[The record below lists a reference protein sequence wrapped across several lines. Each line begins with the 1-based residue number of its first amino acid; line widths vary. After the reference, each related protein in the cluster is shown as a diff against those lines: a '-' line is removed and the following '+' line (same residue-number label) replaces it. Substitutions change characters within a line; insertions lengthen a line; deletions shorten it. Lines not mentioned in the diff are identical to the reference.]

1 MIVSTWQIFPKRSFV
16 AVEPRLRCKRRQT
29 RRPVRVWQAKAWRN
43 SQSSRPDYVQ
53 VQRVISETSDRGY
66 HETGHF

>member
-1 MIVSTWQIFPKRSFV
+1 LWPLSLGC
-16 AVEPRLRCKRRQT
+16 AVKGVKLAAA
-29 RRPVRVWQAKAWRN
+29 VRVWQAKAWRN